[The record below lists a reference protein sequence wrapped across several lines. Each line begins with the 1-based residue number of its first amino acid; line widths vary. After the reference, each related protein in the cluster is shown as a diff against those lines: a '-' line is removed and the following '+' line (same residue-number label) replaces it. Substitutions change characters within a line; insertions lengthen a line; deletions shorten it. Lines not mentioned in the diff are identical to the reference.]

1 MAARGSL
8 PDMLL
13 RVGSTLVAWMVIYA
27 HLLWLAILPQ
37 AGCSDGDELW
47 RLLLGFAPVAIAFSL
62 LVRAVHVL
70 PGIYAITRFMAIPA
84 GLLMLLAVQPVIGAF
99 SATTL
104 ASEPLCAGM
113 PTATWHPYW
122 APVQI
127 AALLLIA
134 VQCVRAWRL
143 PAQAS
148 PEL

>member
-27 HLLWLAILPQ
+27 HLLWLAILPE

-47 RLLLGFAPVAIAFSL
+47 RLLLGFAPIAAAFSL
-62 LVRAVHVL
+62 LLRAVHVL

-84 GLLMLLAVQPVIGAF
+84 GLLILLAIQPVIA
-99 SATTL
+99 ALNAATL
-104 ASEPLCAGM
+104 ASEPLCPGLTHA
-113 PTATWHPYW
+113 AWQPYW

-127 AALLLIA
+127 ATLLIIA
-134 VQCVRAWRL
+134 VQSLRAWRL
-143 PAQAS
+143 PGSAS
-148 PEL
+148 AEL